1 MLIGIIFIWIVTAL
15 GLWVVTL
22 VLPGVR
28 AKTVGGL
35 ITAALVLGLVNTFIR
50 PVLWLLTLPLTVLTF
65 GLFALVVNAITIA
78 LTASLVSNFEVDG
91 FGSALLA
98 ALVMAILGLL
108 GLALLEWL
116 MMGSVHWTYIEQYQ
130 GGSFI

>member
-1 MLIGIIFIWIVTAL
+1 MIGIISIWVVTLL
-15 GLWVVTL
+15 GLWIVTL

-28 AKTVGGL
+28 ANTVGGL
-35 ITAALVLGLVNTFIR
+35 ILAALVLGLVNTFIR
-50 PVLWLLTLPLTVLTF
+50 PVLWFLTLPLTVLTF

-78 LTASLVSNFEVDG
+78 LTSSLVSNFEVDG

-98 ALVMAILGLL
+98 ALIMAILGVL
-108 GLALLEWL
+108 GFALLEWL
-116 MMGSVHWTYIEQYQ
+116 MMGSVHWTYIEQYR

>member
-1 MLIGIIFIWIVTAL
+1 LIGIISIWVVTLL
-15 GLWVVTL
+15 GLWIVTL

-28 AKTVGGL
+28 ANTAGGL
-35 ITAALVLGLVNTFIR
+35 ILAALVLGLVNTFIR
-50 PVLWLLTLPLTVLTF
+50 PVLWFLTLPLTVLTF

-78 LTASLVSNFEVDG
+78 LTSSLVSNFEVDG

-98 ALVMAILGLL
+98 ALIMAILGVV
-108 GLALLEWL
+108 GFALLEWL
-116 MMGSVHWTYIEQYQ
+116 MMGSVHWTYIEQYR